1 MTSTPSDFASILP
14 MYEMFE
20 GRQVE
25 LHVTLVNGMICPS
38 ASLFVSSSSCTCPR
52 KAPSPNPNLTT
63 LSNSLLS
70 IQYLKFSIAG
80 ERFART
86 PSLHKLLLLSIPRSS
101 VHAGENR
108 LGQLITISI
117 SWNIVSIISVKSY
130 PVGSHFDHLFRPL
143 FLNLNYRKVFE

>member
-1 MTSTPSDFASILP
+1 MTSTPSAFTPILP
-14 MYEMFE
+14 IWLYWMFE
-20 GRQVE
+20 GWQVE

-38 ASLFVSSSSCTCPR
+38 ASLFLSSSSCTCPR

-86 PSLHKLLLLSIPRSS
+86 PSLHTLLLLSIPRSS

-108 LGQLITISI
+108 LWQLITISS
-117 SWNIVSIISVKSY
+117 SWNIEISVKSY
-130 PVGSHFDHLFRPL
+130 PVGSHFNHLFRPL
-143 FLNLNYRKVFE
+143 FLN